1 MFPASSIYRPDSVVD
16 CGDTREELLPSHGTR
31 RALVVPLKISF
42 AGADRIAMA
51 GPTVTGSG
59 MTGGS
64 AESATGTLEQAL
76 AHAAHLLEWDPA
88 LATEQLDEI
97 LQVAPGHPV
106 ALQLLAA
113 ARSLQGDTQRAL
125 DILVPLAL
133 AQPNWAA
140 IHLELGLALGQAG
153 RGHEAIHA
161 LQRAVALKPDL
172 PQAWRALGDH
182 LMAAGEQDAA
192 DAAYAS
198 HVRHSTRDPR
208 LLGAAVALVE
218 NRIPEAEAALREH
231 LKQAPTDVAAIR
243 MLAEVAARLGRNE
256 DAQHLLERC
265 LELAPSFQEARQN
278 YALVL
283 HRSNQPEQALVQ
295 IEQLLAA
302 EPGHLGNRNL
312 KAVVLCRIGDYE
324 PAIRIYAD
332 LLEHYPRNAKVWVSY
347 GHALKTAGHA
357 ERAIAAYR
365 RSLELEP
372 SFGEVWWSLANLKT
386 FRFSAGELAAMLGQL
401 ARADLADDDRLHL
414 EFAVGKA
421 LEDAGEY
428 APSFRHYAQGNAIRR
443 AQLHYSAD
451 DTHARVQYIREHY
464 TRDFFTARAGAG
476 SPARDPIFV
485 VGLPRAGST
494 LIEQILSS
502 HSQVE
507 GTMELPEITSITR
520 LLRMQGDADSVMPY
534 HDALAT
540 LDADALRALGERYL
554 AHTRIQRKTE
564 APLFIDKMPNNFM
577 HLGLI
582 HLMLP
587 NAKIID
593 ARRHPLACGFSAFKQ
608 HFARGQ
614 AFSYDLED
622 IGRYYRD
629 YVALMAHF
637 DAVLPGRVHRV
648 VYERMVEDTEGE
660 VRRLL
665 EYCGLPFEA
674 SCLRFFQ
681 NPRPVRTASSE
692 QVRQPIYREGVDH
705 WRHYET
711 WLGPLASALG
721 TLLQSYPAVP
731 AWE

>member
-1 MFPASSIYRPDSVVD
+1 
-16 CGDTREELLPSHGTR
+16 
-31 RALVVPLKISF
+31 
-42 AGADRIAMA
+42 
-51 GPTVTGSG
+51 VTG
-59 MTGGS
+59 
-64 AESATGTLEQAL
+64 APAIGTLEQAL
-76 AHAAHLLEWDPA
+76 ARAARLLERDPV
-88 LATEQLDEI
+88 LAVEQLDEI
-97 LQVAPGHPV
+97 LQVAAGHPV

-113 ARSLQGDTQRAL
+113 ARSLQGDAQGAL
-125 DILVPLAL
+125 DILIPLAQ
-133 AQPNWAA
+133 AQPNWAM
-140 IHLELGLALGQAG
+140 IHFELGLALGRCG
-153 RGHEAIHA
+153 RGQEAIQA
-161 LQRAVALKPDL
+161 LHRALALKPDL

-208 LLGAAVALVE
+208 LLTAAVALVE
-218 NRIPEAEAALREH
+218 NRIPEAEALLREH

-243 MLAEVAARLGRNE
+243 MFAEVAARLGRNE
-256 DAQHLLERC
+256 DALHLLERC

-278 YALVL
+278 YALLL
-283 HRSNQPEQALVQ
+283 HRSNQPEAALVE
-295 IEQLLAA
+295 IERLLAV
-302 EPGHLGNRNL
+302 EPDHLGNRNL

-332 LLEHYPRNAKVWVSY
+332 LLEHYPRHAKVWVSY
-347 GHALKTAGHA
+347 GHALKTAGHT
-357 ERAIAAYR
+357 ERAVAAYR

-386 FRFSAGELAAMLGQL
+386 FRFSADELAAMRGQL
-401 ARADLADDDRLHL
+401 ARADLAEDDRLHL

-428 APSFRHYAQGNAIRR
+428 EPSFRHYAQGNAIRR

-451 DTHARVQYIREHY
+451 DTHARVQYIRAHY
-464 TRDFFTARAGAG
+464 TRDFFAARAGAG
-476 SPARDPIFV
+476 SPAPDPIFV

-507 GTMELPEITSITR
+507 GTMELPEVTSITR
-520 LLRMQGDADSVMPY
+520 LLRLQGDADDVMPY
-534 HDALAT
+534 HGALAA

-554 AHTRIQRKTE
+554 AHTRIQRKTA

-582 HLMLP
+582 QLMLP

-593 ARRHPLACGFSAFKQ
+593 ARRHPLACCFSAFKQ

-614 AFSYDLED
+614 SFSYGLED
-622 IGRYYRD
+622 VGRYYRD
-629 YVALMAHF
+629 YVTLMAHF
-637 DAVLPGRVHRV
+637 DAVLPGRIHRV
-648 VYERMVEDTEGE
+648 VYERMVDDTEGE

-665 EYCGLPFEA
+665 EYCGLPFET
-674 SCLRFFQ
+674 SCLQFFR

-721 TLLQSYPAVP
+721 TVLESYPEVP
-731 AWE
+731 VLE

>member
-1 MFPASSIYRPDSVVD
+1 
-16 CGDTREELLPSHGTR
+16 
-31 RALVVPLKISF
+31 
-42 AGADRIAMA
+42 
-51 GPTVTGSG
+51 
-59 MTGGS
+59 MTG
-64 AESATGTLEQAL
+64 APAIGTLEQAL
-76 AHAAHLLEWDPA
+76 AHAASLLERDPV
-88 LATEQLDEI
+88 LAVEQLDEI
-97 LQVAPGHPV
+97 LQVAAGHPV

-113 ARSLQGDTQRAL
+113 ACSLQGDAQGAL
-125 DILVPLAL
+125 DILIPLAQ
-133 AQPNWAA
+133 AQPNWAM
-140 IHLELGLALGQAG
+140 IHFELGLALGRCG
-153 RGHEAIHA
+153 RGQEAIQA
-161 LQRAVALKPDL
+161 LHRALALKPDL

-208 LLGAAVALVE
+208 LLTAAVALVE
-218 NRIPEAEAALREH
+218 NRIPEAEALLREH

-243 MLAEVAARLGRNE
+243 MFAEVAARLGRNE
-256 DAQHLLERC
+256 DALHLLERC

-278 YALVL
+278 YALLL
-283 HRSNQPEQALVQ
+283 HRSNQPEAALVE
-295 IEQLLAA
+295 IERLLAV
-302 EPGHLGNRNL
+302 EPDHLGNRNL

-332 LLEHYPRNAKVWVSY
+332 LLEHYPRHAKVWVSY
-347 GHALKTAGHA
+347 GHALKTAGHT
-357 ERAIAAYR
+357 ERAVAAYR

-386 FRFSAGELAAMLGQL
+386 FRFSPDELAAMRGQL
-401 ARADLADDDRLHL
+401 ARADLAEDDRLHL

-428 APSFRHYAQGNAIRR
+428 EPSFRHYAQGNAIRR

-451 DTHARVQYIREHY
+451 DTHARVQYIRAHY
-464 TRDFFTARAGAG
+464 TRDFFAARAGAG
-476 SPARDPIFV
+476 SPAPDPIFV

-507 GTMELPEITSITR
+507 GTMELPEVTSITR
-520 LLRMQGDADSVMPY
+520 LLRLQGDADDVMPY
-534 HDALAT
+534 HGALAA

-554 AHTRIQRKTE
+554 AHTRIQRKTA

-593 ARRHPLACGFSAFKQ
+593 ARRHPLACCFSAFKQ

-614 AFSYDLED
+614 SFSYGLED
-622 IGRYYRD
+622 VGRYYRD

-637 DAVLPGRVHRV
+637 DAVLPSRIHRV
-648 VYERMVEDTEGE
+648 VYERMVDDTEGE

-674 SCLRFFQ
+674 SCLQFFR

-721 TLLQSYPAVP
+721 TVLESYPEVP
-731 AWE
+731 VLE